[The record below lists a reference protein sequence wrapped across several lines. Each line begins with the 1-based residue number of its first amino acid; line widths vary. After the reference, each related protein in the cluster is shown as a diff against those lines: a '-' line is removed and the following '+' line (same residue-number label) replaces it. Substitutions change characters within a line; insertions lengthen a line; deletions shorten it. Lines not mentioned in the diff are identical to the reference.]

1 MSMGLTQSW
10 RWYGPNDIVSLD
22 NIEQTGATGIVHAL
36 HHIPTGE
43 VWEIS
48 EIEKRKKAIEWNSE
62 INSRRNLKWIVVE
75 SLNVH
80 EHIRQGKEDRDEWI
94 QKYLQSLE
102 NLSEAGIQIVCYNF
116 MPLLDWTRTD
126 LKFRLDNGALALR
139 YDASALAAFDL
150 FILER
155 EGADSEYS
163 ESMKNKGKSFF
174 EALSVAQ
181 RDELTHTVLQGLP
194 GTGKVLTLHEFKKRL
209 TEYADINREHLKA
222 NLRYFLQSVIPHAE
236 EYGVRMCCHPDD
248 PPFPL
253 FGMPRIVSTS
263 EDIEFLVNCVD
274 SPSNGIT
281 FCSGSLA
288 PNSDNHLPE
297 IIEKLGGKIHFVH
310 LRNIQREEN
319 GSFHESD
326 HLDGSVDMHELMTKL
341 VMESE
346 KRKAEERSDWSIP
359 YRPDHG
365 HQLLDDL
372 TKEIP
377 FHGYSAIGR
386 MKGLAEL
393 RGLELGIRKTLGI

>member
-1 MSMGLTQSW
+1 MGLTQSW

-22 NIEQTGATGIVHAL
+22 DVEQTGATGIVHAL

-48 EIEKRKKAIEWNSE
+48 EIEKRKKTIEWNSGT
-62 INSRRNLKWIVVE
+62 NSRRNLKWIVVE

-80 EHIRQGKEDRDEWI
+80 EHIRQGREGRDEWI
-94 QKYLQSLE
+94 QKYLQSLK

-126 LKFRLDNGALALR
+126 LKFRLHNGALALR
-139 YDASALAAFDL
+139 YDVSALAAFDL

-155 EGADSEYS
+155 EGAGSEYS
-163 ESMKNKGKSFF
+163 EDMKNKAISFF
-174 EALSVAQ
+174 EALSVAEK
-181 RDELTHTVLQGLP
+181 DELTHIVLQGLP
-194 GTGKVLTLHEFKKRL
+194 GTGNVLTLQEFKERL
-209 TEYADINREHLKA
+209 TEYTDINREHLKA
-222 NLRYFLQSVIPHAE
+222 NLQYFLQSIIPHAE
-236 EYGVRMCCHPDD
+236 EYGVKMCCHPDD

-263 EDIEFLVNCVD
+263 EDLHFLVNCVD

-288 PNSDNHLPE
+288 PNPDNDLPN
-297 IIEKLGGKIHFVH
+297 IIEELAGRIHFVH
-310 LRNIQREEN
+310 LRNVQREED

-326 HLDGSVDMHELMTKL
+326 HLDGSVDMHGLMTKL

-372 TKEIP
+372 AKEIP